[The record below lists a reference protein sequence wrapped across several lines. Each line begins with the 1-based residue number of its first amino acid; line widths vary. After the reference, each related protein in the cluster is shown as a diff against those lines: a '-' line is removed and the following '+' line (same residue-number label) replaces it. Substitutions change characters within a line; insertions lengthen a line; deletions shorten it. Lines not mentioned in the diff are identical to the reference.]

1 MADMNMRR
9 DLILALLAAA
19 LALVVMVAGWFLVIA
34 PREAEVATTLGRGDY
49 SLQATDGTAFTE
61 KTLEDGPS
69 AVFFG
74 FTHCPEVCPTT
85 LGDITTWKEEL
96 GPDADA
102 LRVYFV
108 TVDPERDTSDI
119 LGDYVGWAPG
129 VVGVTGS
136 REEIDKAI
144 QSFRVFSSRV
154 PLEGGDY
161 TMDHSA
167 YVLLFDRDGQ
177 FSDPIRYQEEADSAL
192 RKLRAILEG

>member
-1 MADMNMRR
+1 M
-9 DLILALLAAA
+9 ILALVAAL

-49 SLQATDGTAFTE
+49 RLQASDGTEFTE
-61 KTLEDGPS
+61 ATLKDGPS

-85 LGDITTWKEEL
+85 LGDIMTWKEEL
-96 GPDADA
+96 GSGADD

-119 LGDYVGWAPG
+119 LGDYVSWAPG

-144 QSFRVFSSRV
+144 QSFRVFASRV
-154 PLEGGDY
+154 PLEGDDY

-167 YVLLFDRDGQ
+167 YVLLFDDDGQ
-177 FSDPIRYQEEADSAL
+177 FTDPIRYQEELGSAV
-192 RKLRAILEG
+192 RKLKTALEG